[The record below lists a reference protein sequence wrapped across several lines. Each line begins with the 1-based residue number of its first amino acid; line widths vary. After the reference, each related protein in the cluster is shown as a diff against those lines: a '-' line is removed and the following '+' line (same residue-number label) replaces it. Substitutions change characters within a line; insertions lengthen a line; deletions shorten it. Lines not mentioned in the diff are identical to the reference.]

1 MKTFTVRACVALI
14 AILLAALVSG
24 CSSASLTLR
33 SENSTQGGSGVVRQ
47 GLVQPY
53 QIELTL
59 DGQTYTGEW
68 RTQDASDHPLA
79 QSYTH
84 KHTVGRVVTTLT
96 SRDGKHLYCN
106 WLVEGLHGSGTCEAE
121 SHRKFDVTIG

>member
-1 MKTFTVRACVALI
+1 MNASSIRLPAA
-14 AILLAALVSG
+14 LLAVLSAVLVSG

-33 SENSTQGGSGVVRQ
+33 PEDSGQRGSGVVRQ
-47 GLVQPY
+47 GFVQPH
-53 QIELTL
+53 QIEVTL
-59 DGQTYTGEW
+59 DGQIYTGEW
-68 RTQDASDHPLA
+68 RTQEAPDHPLA

-84 KHTVGRVVTTLT
+84 RHTVGRVVTTLT